1 MPDPDVQSALA
12 FWGLQGCP
20 ATLIAARE
28 NQVYRVD
35 TTDGPLVL
43 RLHREGYRSQAE
55 LASELDWMAELSRQG
70 VRVPQ
75 PIPTLTGNR
84 CVEVNGR
91 LADILTF
98 LDGQPLMSGGHWA
111 ETVTPED
118 SASQIGKTLADLHTL
133 SDQWQ
138 RPAGFS
144 RPHWDAAGLVGPN
157 PLWGRFWENPHLT
170 ASQVALFSAFRDRAL
185 QALTALGPT
194 LDYGLIHA
202 DAVPENV
209 LVSQDGVFLIDFDDG
224 GFGFRLFDLATA
236 ANRLDRHDPSG
247 HASARFLQGYQD
259 RRPIDLSAMPLFRSL
274 RAMTYVGWVIS
285 RLNEPGAPARCT
297 RFIAE
302 AEARALALL
311 DHSQGR
317 PA

>member
-1 MPDPDVQSALA
+1 MPDADVALALA
-12 FWGLQGCP
+12 FWGLQDSP
-20 ATLIAARE
+20 TTLIAARE
-28 NQVYRVD
+28 NRVYRVD
-35 TTDGPLVL
+35 APGGPLVL
-43 RLHREGYRSQAE
+43 RLHRAGYRSRAE

-70 VRVPQ
+70 VRVPE
-75 PIPTLTGNR
+75 PIPTLQGDR

-98 LDGQPLMSGGHWA
+98 LDGQPLMSAGHWA
-111 ETVTPED
+111 ETFPPEH

-133 SDQWQ
+133 SDRWK

-144 RPHWDAAGLVGPN
+144 RPHWNAAGLVGPT

-170 ASQVALFSAFRDRAL
+170 ASQRTLFTAFRDRAEQDL
-185 QALTALGPT
+185 AAFGPA

-209 LVSQDGVFLIDFDDG
+209 LVSPDGVFLIDFDDG

-236 ANRLDRHDPSG
+236 ANRLDRHDPTG
-247 HASARFLQGYQD
+247 RTSARFLQGYQD
-259 RRPIDLSAMPLFRSL
+259 RRPIDLSALPLFRCL

-285 RLNEPGAPARCT
+285 RLDEPGAAARCT

-302 AEARALALL
+302 AEARALALP
-311 DHSQGR
+311 DHIQGR
-317 PA
+317 SA

>member
-1 MPDPDVQSALA
+1 MPEPDVQSALA
-12 FWGLQGCP
+12 FWGLQDCP
-20 ATLIAARE
+20 AALIAARE
-28 NQVYRVD
+28 NHVYRVD
-35 TTDGPLVL
+35 APGGPLVL
-43 RLHREGYRSQAE
+43 RLHRAGYRSAVE

-75 PIPTLTGNR
+75 PIPTLNGNR
-84 CVEVNGR
+84 CVAVNGL

-111 ETVTPED
+111 ETVTPEH
-118 SASQIGKTLADLHTL
+118 SASHLGRTLADLHAL
-133 SDQWQ
+133 SDRWQ

-144 RPHWDAAGLVGPN
+144 RPHWDAVGLVGPN

-170 ASQVALFSAFRDRAL
+170 ASQVGLFTAFRDRA
-185 QALTALGPT
+185 ALDLAALGPV

-209 LVSQDGVFLIDFDDG
+209 LVSPDGVFLIDFDDG

-247 HASARFLQGYQD
+247 RASARFLQAYQD
-259 RRPIDLSAMPLFRSL
+259 IRPMDLSALPLFRTL

-285 RLNEPGAPARCT
+285 RLHEPGASARCT

-302 AEARALALL
+302 AEARALALP
-311 DHSQGR
+311 DRSQG
-317 PA
+317 PPK